1 MGDTLTGNTQISH
14 VASNTLSMLVSC
26 HTCSER
32 QAMVAGLPLLRR
44 MRFTDDLTGYGTA
57 SAGTLMTT
65 DKPISHF
72 SIPE

>member
-32 QAMVAGLPLLRR
+32 KAMVAGLPQIGR
-44 MRFTDDLTGYGTA
+44 MKFTVELTGYSTA
-57 SAGTLMTT
+57 SAGTLMAT
-65 DKPISHF
+65 DKPTSHF